1 MNKPITDIREKQWWT
16 YFFLPIHGGDEAM
29 TIGEV
34 ANSTSSSV
42 TFYTLDG
49 VQIEQPTQ
57 PGIYIEKKDGT
68 TKKIWLTP

>member
-1 MNKPITDIREKQWWT
+1 MNKPITDIRESNGLISFQ
-16 YFFLPIHGGDEAM
+16 FMGGSEAM
-29 TIGEV
+29 DIKDV

-57 PGIYIEKKDGT
+57 PGIYIEKKNDT